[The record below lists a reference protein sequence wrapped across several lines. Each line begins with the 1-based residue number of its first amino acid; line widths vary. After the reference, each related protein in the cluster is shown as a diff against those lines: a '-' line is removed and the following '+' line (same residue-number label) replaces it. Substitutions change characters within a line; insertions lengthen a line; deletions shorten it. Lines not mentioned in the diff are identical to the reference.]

1 MSASNP
7 EPRRIRRAYLWIV
20 AVVVLLFALLTGA
33 WLYAANWI
41 DQQAG
46 LAIERAARSGVA
58 IGCPNRAVTGYPF
71 RIGVSCEAVTVDAPA
86 DEFRMNGGAFRSAAQ
101 LYRPNRLV
109 TELDGPV
116 IIDAAAAP
124 PLDLRWDLFQ
134 ASVSAWTEGLD
145 RFSVHVDRPS
155 FATVAPA
162 ASRKPFFEAVSGE
175 VHGRRRDNDLDLA
188 LRTMGGHLSRGSGAD
203 LPPFDVLADITI
215 DGAAD
220 WLSGAAAGQSARELF
235 AGRSGTL
242 RGLSLNLSDG
252 GGETGVGEAGS
263 GAGQNGGAE
272 LTGDFAFSEDG
283 RLSGAFDLALS
294 RPDDVA
300 QSVSTAIPE
309 LADTARQIAS
319 VIPYLG
325 RQDEAGRTVIRL
337 TADDGRLSAGLIPLG
352 EIPPLQ

>member
-1 MSASNP
+1 MSASTS

-20 AVVVLLFALLTGA
+20 AVVLLLFALLTGA

-58 IGCPNRAVTGYPF
+58 IGCPNRDVTGYPF
-71 RIGVSCEAVTVDAPA
+71 RIGLTCEAVTVDAPA

-116 IIDAAAAP
+116 IIDASGAP

-134 ASVSAWTEGLD
+134 ASVSAWSEGLD

-175 VHGRRRDNDLDLA
+175 VHGRRRESDLDLA
-188 LRTMGGHLSRGSGAD
+188 LRTTGGHLSRGTGVE
-203 LPPFDVLADITI
+203 LPPFDIFADVTI

-220 WLSGAAAGQSARELF
+220 WLSGGAAGQSARELF

-242 RGLSLNLSDG
+242 RSVSINLSDG
-252 GGETGVGEAGS
+252 SAQATGAD
-263 GAGQNGGAE
+263 GQNGGAE
-272 LTGDFAFSEDG
+272 LVGDFAFSEDG

-294 RPDDVA
+294 KPDEVA
-300 QSVSTAIPE
+300 QSVSNAIPE
-309 LADTARQIAS
+309 VADTARQIAS

-325 RQDEAGRTVIRL
+325 KKDDKGRTVIRL